1 MFVISSQRNATINI
15 RKGERVHHPQH
26 GVGEIQSIEERS
38 FYGSAAATYAEL
50 YFEREDLTLT
60 LLKDDVTD
68 SVRKLISSTKA
79 RQLLKELKD
88 WNGKP
93 SKQWKARANAHQVA
107 IESGD
112 PFAYAKVFKELCQL
126 ESKETLRAGDRAHL
140 KQTEELLVEELANSL
155 GKSRHQ
161 AQGMLEKA
169 ITD

>member
-1 MFVISSQRNATINI
+1 LRNSAINI

-26 GVGEIQSIEERS
+26 GVGEIQSVRERS
-38 FYGSAAATYAEL
+38 FYGSEAATYAEL

-60 LLKDDVTD
+60 LLKDDVRD

-88 WNGKP
+88 WDGKP
-93 SKQWKARANAHQVA
+93 SKQWKARANTHQAA

-126 ESKETLRAGDRAHL
+126 DANESLRAGDRAHL

-155 GKSRHQ
+155 GKSRRQ
-161 AQGMLEKA
+161 AQSMLDKA
-169 ITD
+169 IDR